1 MLINSQEIDKYI
13 HNFLL
18 KSYMMELKKDDL
30 DKVKN
35 IVLSKYNV
43 KHEIVE
49 YDYSDLSK
57 LSNLEK
63 CSIEFLEITDELIN
77 NINMLKNLRT
87 LEFNSCEIKTVEKV
101 KNNLNKIL
109 LQNMEQELFLIFEGN
124 NIETIEVIDFKNI
137 DLSILS
143 RFTHLKNLY
152 IYNSSIINF
161 SKILDMKS
169 VEVLKLDGSEID
181 DEVVFNMISKSIL
194 VQKNEKFLLANATLS
209 DNGII

>member
-13 HNFLL
+13 HNLLL
-18 KSYMMELKKDDL
+18 KPYMIELKKDDL

-35 IVLSKYNV
+35 IVLSKYNI
-43 KHEIVE
+43 KHEIIE

-57 LSNLEK
+57 LPNLEK
-63 CSIEFLEITDELIN
+63 CSIEFLDITDELIN
-77 NINMLKNLRT
+77 NINKLENLKT
-87 LEFNSCEIKTVEKV
+87 LEFNSCEIKAVGKI

-109 LQNMEQELFLIFEGN
+109 LQSLEQQIFLMFEDN
-124 NIETIEVIDFKNI
+124 NVETIEIIDFKNI

-143 RFTHLKNLY
+143 KFTHLKNLY
-152 IYNSSIINF
+152 IYNSNIINF

-181 DEVVFNMISKSIL
+181 DEVASNMISKSIF
-194 VQKNEKFLLANATLS
+194 VQKNDKFVLANATLS
-209 DNGII
+209 KN